1 MVTPAAPQKGASPMR
16 ELIVTQNITLDGVID
31 AAEGWFDP
39 SGEEGTD
46 QSDVIEAIR
55 EGMATTDGL
64 LVGRVTFEQLRGYWP
79 LQADDVTGVRDH
91 LNQVDKYV
99 VSRTLQDPAWER
111 STVLRGPLLDA
122 VRELKAQPGKGI
134 VATGSMSLMP
144 GLVTGGVVDEYRL
157 FVYPVVLGR
166 GQRLFQD
173 ATNVP
178 RLRLV
183 ETRPFRSG
191 IVLLRYRTA

>member
-1 MVTPAAPQKGASPMR
+1 MR

-31 AAEGWFDP
+31 AAEGWFDV
-39 SGEEGTD
+39 SGDEGVD
-46 QSDVIEAIR
+46 QSDIIATVR
-55 EGMATTDGL
+55 EEMATTDAL

-79 LQADDVTGVRDH
+79 QQADDATGVRDH
-91 LNQVDKYV
+91 LNEVEKYV
-99 VSRTLQDPAWER
+99 VSQTLQDPSWER
-111 STVLRGPLLDA
+111 STVLRGPLLDQ

-144 GLVTGGVVDEYRL
+144 ELIAGGVVDEYRL

-166 GQRLFQD
+166 GRRLFAD

-178 RLRLV
+178 RLHLA
-183 ETRPFRSG
+183 EARPFRSG
-191 IVLLRYRTA
+191 IMLLRYRTA

>member
-1 MVTPAAPQKGASPMR
+1 VR
-16 ELIVTQNITLDGVID
+16 ELVVTQNVTLDGVID

-39 SGEEGTD
+39 AGEEGAD
-46 QSDVIEAIR
+46 QSDVIGAVREA
-55 EGMATTDGL
+55 MATTDAL

-79 LQADDVTGVRDH
+79 LQADDATGVRDH

-99 VSRTLQDPAWER
+99 VSTTLQDPGWER
-111 STVLRGPLLDA
+111 STVLGGPLLDA
-122 VRELKAQPGKGI
+122 VRELKARPGKAI
-134 VATGSMSLMP
+134 VATGSLSLMP
-144 GLVTGGVVDEYRL
+144 ALVAGGVVDEYRL

-166 GQRLFQD
+166 GRRLFED

-183 ETRPFRSG
+183 EARPFRSG